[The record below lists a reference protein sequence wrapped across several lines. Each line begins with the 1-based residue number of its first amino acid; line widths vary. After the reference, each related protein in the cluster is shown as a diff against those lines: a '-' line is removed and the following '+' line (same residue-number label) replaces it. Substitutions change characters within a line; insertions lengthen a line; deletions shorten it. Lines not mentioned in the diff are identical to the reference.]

1 MPLRRAGMMTRRK
14 LLGIAA
20 AVTVGSLAARAWA
33 YAASPYKSDGVT
45 DNLPA
50 IDERLAEIRRAGRG
64 TLELPAGRLL
74 VAPSGKDGKVA
85 LLLPHGTT
93 LKGAGRDKTFIVMAA
108 GAVGHVINAPEGG
121 IVISDLTVDG
131 QSRLRQGAVGHN
143 IRVEGDDILLERLA
157 SINSKSYG
165 IGIGQRR
172 YVRRCVLRDVTVLNP
187 EEDGID
193 VKNPLGITQLSLN
206 GIYVSGKD
214 TQRARKNSAGIDLR
228 GDFIA
233 SDLIVEDMWGRTGVR
248 FRPRTKEQGQSK
260 GTDITI
266 RRAQTAFALLKDG
279 AEIEGLT
286 IAGAVAGVGIGA
298 TNVTLSGNAIA
309 ADHCIVVYRHR
320 DPGPALFRKIRFT
333 GQPWPRNAR
342 VSLLAFEECSFSNCV
357 GPADFQSAAQLSGA
371 SIDASCRK

>member
-1 MPLRRAGMMTRRK
+1 MSLRRARMMTRRK

-93 LKGAGRDKTFIVMAA
+93 LKGAGRDETFIVMAA

-131 QSRLRQGAVGHN
+131 QSRLRQDAVGHN

-172 YVRRCVLRDVTVLNP
+172 YVRRCVLRDVRVLNP

-193 VKNPLGITQLSLN
+193 VKNPLGITQLSLS

-248 FRPRTKEQGQSK
+248 FRPRTKET
-260 GTDITI
+260 GTSSGTNITV
-266 RRAQTAFALLKDG
+266 RRAATALALLKDG
-279 AEIEGLT
+279 AITRNLRVER
-286 IAGAVAGVGIGA
+286 ASAGVGVGA
-298 TNVTLSGNAIA
+298 ANVTVTGGVVES
-309 ADHCIVVYRHR
+309 DQCIVVYRGR
-320 DPGPALFRKIRFT
+320 EQGPMLFQNVEFR
-333 GQPWPRNAR
+333 GSPWPRNANI
-342 VSLLAFEECSFSNCV
+342 SLLRFERCSFRDCATPVKFES
-357 GPADFQSAAQLSGA
+357 SAQFSET
-371 SIDASCRK
+371 SFDAACRK